1 MYGSS
6 TSSHA
11 GLVRRGYGGDLVAW
25 LRLESLRPFKCCLT
39 TRDYALLEG
48 ILPGAE
54 LRPLLRWLTRAKM
67 ADARLVL
74 PAYLEGDIA
83 TTGRRFIYAVDGQ
96 AAEQGAIVATEHS
109 ARPNDVLL
117 TTFLGI
123 SLLGLKAGQC
133 GPLLR
138 VDGSVGEVLFVRVEP
153 AEALEVDG
161 IPAAVSCKGRRR

>member
-11 GLVRRGYGGDLVAW
+11 GLVRLGYGGDLVAW

-39 TRDYALLEG
+39 TKDYALLG
-48 ILPGAE
+48 DILPGAE
-54 LRPLLRWLTRAKM
+54 RQPLLRWLIRAKM

-83 TTGRRFIYAVDGQ
+83 TTGRRLVYAVDGQ
-96 AAEQGAIVATEHS
+96 AAEHGAIVATGH
-109 ARPNDVLL
+109 ATRPNDVPLA
-117 TTFLGI
+117 TFFGI
-123 SLLGLKAGQC
+123 SLLGVKAGQC

-138 VDGSVGEVLFVRVEP
+138 VDGSVGEVLLVRVEP

-161 IPAAVSCKGRRR
+161 IPAAVRWKGRRR